1 MYKTLFERLTAEE
14 LAIVYILL
22 ELLLKTVFEDTPPDG
37 NETYRGEFHR
47 YDYANSILEDCITE
61 TVEIY
66 RYKCGSDTEFWD
78 YDILNRPIV
87 TDTRNH

>member
-22 ELLLKTVFEDTPPDG
+22 ELLLKTVFEDTPPEG
-37 NETYRGEFHR
+37 NETYQGEFQH
-47 YDYANSILEDCITE
+47 YDYANSILGDCITE
-61 TVEIY
+61 AVEMY
-66 RYKCGSDTEFWD
+66 RYKCGNDAEFRY
-78 YDILNRPIV
+78 YDILKRPIV